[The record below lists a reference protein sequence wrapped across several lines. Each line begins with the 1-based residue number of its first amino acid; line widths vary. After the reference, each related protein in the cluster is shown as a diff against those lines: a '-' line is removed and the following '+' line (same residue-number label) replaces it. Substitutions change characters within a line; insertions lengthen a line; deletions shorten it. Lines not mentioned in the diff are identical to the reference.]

1 MSGLRMSL
9 KNEQSREFESL
20 VKQNMKRA
28 YYVALGFLGSHDSA
42 MEISQEAFIRAY
54 RHFDKF
60 DKKRNFFTW
69 YYKIL
74 KNLCLNFIRDNKNR
88 KREAFLEL
96 KDWDLISKSPQSI
109 LEEQELQQSLYAA
122 IEKLNVDEREILVLR
137 EFEELSYHEISE
149 LLNIP
154 EGTVMSRLYYTRKK
168 LSSLMRKADQ

>member
-1 MSGLRMSL
+1 MKSN
-9 KNEQSREFESL
+9 KQQKTDFEML

-28 YYVALGFLGSHDSA
+28 YFVALGFLGSHESA
-42 MEISQEAFIRAY
+42 LDVSQEAFIRAY

-60 DKKRNFFTW
+60 DKNRNFFTW

-88 KREAFLEL
+88 KQENYLEL
-96 KDWDLISKSPQSI
+96 RNNTSVSDSPENI
-109 LEEQELQQSLYAA
+109 LEEKELRQNLYDA
-122 IEKLNVDEREILVLR
+122 IDKLSNDEREILMLR
-137 EFEELSYHEISE
+137 EFEGMSYAEISE

-168 LSSLMRKADQ
+168 LSSFMKG